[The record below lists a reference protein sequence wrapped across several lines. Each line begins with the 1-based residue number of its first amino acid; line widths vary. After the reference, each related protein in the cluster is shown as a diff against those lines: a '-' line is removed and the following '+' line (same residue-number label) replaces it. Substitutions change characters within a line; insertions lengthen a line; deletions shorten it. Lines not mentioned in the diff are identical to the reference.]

1 MPMAKSSTFAP
12 GTAAFVLLMAGLM
25 TMSAMTIDINLPAIP
40 ATADEFDA
48 PVALVQLTVP
58 IFFVGFA
65 FGQAI
70 YGSASDRFG
79 RKPVMM
85 VGILLFIASSLAC
98 VAAPDAHGLL
108 AMRLVQGLG
117 AGAGPVLGRAIIRD
131 LFQGPQM
138 ARVMSFAMAA
148 FITAPIVGPSIGAVI
163 LAFLSWRWIF
173 VFLAA
178 YGGIL
183 LVLALLFVDESLE
196 RPDPLATRPRRV
208 LRAWALVLRNRDSLV
223 YGGIGTLA
231 LSALVVYLANASAIF
246 MTGYG
251 FTAGGFGAIF
261 AAIAICSAIGN
272 LLNARLVR
280 RLPLT
285 VLIRSALLLCIMA
298 LAASL
303 AAWLAGWHQPW
314 VPLLGFAGFF
324 FCFGLM
330 ISNGTT
336 LALQPHGAIIGAATS
351 VLGVAQS
358 VVPAIA
364 GGLSASLSDGTA
376 WPTLLAMLCLTMAA
390 GLLFLLRRPTAA

>member
-40 ATADEFDA
+40 ATADEFGA

-98 VAAPDAHGLL
+98 VAAPDAYGLL

-196 RPDPLATRPRRV
+196 RPDPLATQPRRV

-251 FTAGGFGAIF
+251 FTAGGFGVIF
-261 AAIAICSAIGN
+261 AAIAICSALGN

-280 RLPLT
+280 HVPLT
-285 VLIRSALLLCIMA
+285 VLIRRALLLCIVF

-303 AAWLAGWHQPW
+303 AAWLAGWHQPC

-364 GGLSASLSDGTA
+364 GGLSAGLSDGTA

-390 GLLFLLRRPTAA
+390 GLLFLLRRPPAA

>member
-1 MPMAKSSTFAP
+1 MAKSSTFAP

-40 ATADEFDA
+40 VTAEEFGV
-48 PVALVQLTVP
+48 PVSLVQLTVP
-58 IFFVGFA
+58 IFFIGFA
-65 FGQAI
+65 FGQAV

-85 VGILLFIASSLAC
+85 VGIVLFIASSLAC
-98 VAAPDAHGLL
+98 VVAPDAHSLL

-148 FITAPIVGPSIGAVI
+148 FITAPIVAPSIGAVI
-163 LAFLSWRWIF
+163 LAGSSWRWIF

-178 YGGIL
+178 YGGML
-183 LVLALLFVDESLE
+183 LVLALLFVGESLKL
-196 RPDPLATRPRRV
+196 PDPLATRPSRV
-208 LRAWALVLRNRDSLV
+208 LRAWGVVLRNRDSLV

-231 LSALVVYLANASAIF
+231 LSALVVYLSNASAIF

-251 FTAGGFGAIF
+251 FSAGGFGAVF
-261 AAIAICSAIGN
+261 AAIAVCSAVGN

-280 RLPLT
+280 SVPLT
-285 VLIRSALLLCIMA
+285 MLIRRALLLCLGILGGSL
-298 LAASL
+298 LAWA
-303 AAWLAGWHQPW
+303 AGWQQPW
-314 VPLLGFAGFF
+314 VPLLGFGGFF

-336 LALQPHGAIIGAATS
+336 LALQPHGAIVGAATS

-364 GGLSASLSDGTA
+364 GSLSAVLSDGTP
-376 WPTLLAMLCLTMAA
+376 WPTLLAMLGLTLAA
-390 GLLFLLRRPTAA
+390 GLLFLLRRPAPA

>member
-40 ATADEFDA
+40 VTAEEFGV
-48 PVALVQLTVP
+48 PVSLVQLTVP
-58 IFFVGFA
+58 IFFIGFA
-65 FGQAI
+65 FGQAV

-85 VGILLFIASSLAC
+85 VGIVLFIASSLAC
-98 VAAPDAHGLL
+98 VVAPDAHSLL

-148 FITAPIVGPSIGAVI
+148 FITAPIVAPSIGAVI
-163 LAFLSWRWIF
+163 LAGSSWRWIF

-178 YGGIL
+178 YGGML
-183 LVLALLFVDESLE
+183 LVLALLFVGESLKL
-196 RPDPLATRPRRV
+196 PDPLATRPSRV
-208 LRAWALVLRNRDSLV
+208 LRAWGVVLRNRDSLV

-231 LSALVVYLANASAIF
+231 LSALVVYLSNASAIF

-251 FTAGGFGAIF
+251 FSAGGFGAVF
-261 AAIAICSAIGN
+261 AAIAVCSAVGN

-280 RLPLT
+280 SVPLT
-285 VLIRSALLLCIMA
+285 MLIRRALLLCLGILGGSL
-298 LAASL
+298 LAWA
-303 AAWLAGWHQPW
+303 AGWQQPW
-314 VPLLGFAGFF
+314 VPLLGFGGFF

-336 LALQPHGAIIGAATS
+336 LALQPHGAIVGAATS

-364 GGLSASLSDGTA
+364 GSLSAVLSDGTP
-376 WPTLLAMLCLTMAA
+376 WPTLLAMLGLTLAA
-390 GLLFLLRRPTAA
+390 GLLFLLRRPAPA